1 METQGHI
8 FPPYS
13 FLSSRFTIRTPNGR
27 RSAVCTLRNATR
39 LLYAFAPHLSDLIVY
54 PGAAKP
60 LIRPSRAD
68 PEIHGKDGLGG
79 VVGLPTFT
87 SPAISSRL
95 KASEGLKAIEG
106 IANATRK
113 AIVAGTKIHLV
124 ACGPLTNIAL
134 FISVYP
140 ELIAGIEEIC
150 FMGGGVGIG
159 NRSPVAEFNILCDPE
174 AAQIVVDADV
184 RKVMIP
190 LNPTT
195 PLRETLSSLLSFF
208 AESYR
213 TTFGFIDGP
222 PLHDALTIAYVS
234 KPELFETIR
243 YRVDVDCS
251 TSLGVGQ
258 TVVDVF
264 NYRTCEDNWGSAG
277 KNVLVA
283 IDVDVAGFFD
293 VFFASVDRCDLTTP
307 LNMV

>member
-1 METQGHI
+1 MVVH
-8 FPPYS
+8 
-13 FLSSRFTIRTPNGR
+13 
-27 RSAVCTLRNATR
+27 
-39 LLYAFAPHLSDLIVY
+39 D
-54 PGAAKP
+54 
-60 LIRPSRAD
+60 RAD
-68 PEIHGKDGLGG
+68 PEIHGEDGLGG

-95 KASEGLKAIEG
+95 KASERLKAIEG

-113 AIVAGTKIHLV
+113 AIDAGTKIHLV

-190 LNPTT
+190 LNVTHRALLTEALQLKLKGYDAISSRITVTDAKPTT

-222 PLHDALTIAYVS
+222 PLHDALTVAYVS
-234 KPELFETIR
+234 KPELFKTIR
-243 YRVDVDCS
+243 YRVDIDCS
-251 TSLGVGQ
+251 TGLGVGQ

-283 IDVDVAGFFD
+283 TDVDVAGFFD
-293 VFFASVDRCDLTTP
+293 VFFASVDRCDLSTP